1 MALAERVGACPEC
14 GGHKVQMSGGDE
26 MRVKELEVE

>member
-1 MALAERVGACPEC
+1 MFEHFGPCPEC
-14 GGHKVQMSGGDE
+14 GRHHVQVAAGDD